1 LWCKKIKIKGL
12 KMQIPPFTL
21 ERYFARHEFSAKY
34 LLSSSD
40 CESLTL
46 PELLEM
52 ASPEMRKTFFELKLG
67 YTESMGHP
75 LLRAEAA
82 TMHKGLKAENLLV
95 AAPEESIF
103 IFMNALLQPGDHVIA
118 TFPGYQSLYEI
129 ARAVGCQVSMW
140 EPDEAAGWHFD
151 PARLADLI
159 RPETKLVVVNFPHN
173 PTGYVPSRSD
183 FDEIV
188 GMLRERGIYLLSD
201 EMYRFLEIEDG
212 TTLPSACEAY
222 EKAFTLF
229 GMSKTFGLP
238 GLRIGW
244 LASKQRAA
252 LERMLEMKDYTTI
265 CSSAP
270 SEILSIIALQ
280 NKQKIIDLQNA
291 RLARNFALLDE
302 FFSARPE
309 RFTLNRPRGGSI
321 CFPRILGV
329 ESSLEFADTL
339 VAEASIMLA
348 PSHVFDYGDQHFR
361 MGFGRENFG
370 EVLGL
375 FGEYVDGMK

>member
-1 LWCKKIKIKGL
+1 
-12 KMQIPPFTL
+12 MNIPPFTL

-52 ASPEMRKTFFELKLG
+52 ASPEMRKTFFDLKLG

-75 LLRAEAA
+75 QLREEAA
-82 TMHKGLKAENLLV
+82 SIYTGIHANHVLIS
-95 AAPEESIF
+95 APEEAIF
-103 IFMNALLQPGDHVIA
+103 LLMNALLQPGDHVVS

-129 ARAVGCQVSMW
+129 ARSLGCQVSTW
-140 EPDEAAGWHFD
+140 EPVEAAGWHFD
-151 PARLADLI
+151 LARLEALLT
-159 RPETKLVVVNFPHN
+159 PQTKLVVVNFPHN
-173 PTGYVPSRSD
+173 PTGYIPSHAE
-183 FDEIV
+183 FDQLI
-188 GMLRERGIYLLSD
+188 GMLRDRGIYLLSD
-201 EMYRFLEIEDG
+201 EMYRFLETESG
-212 TTLPSACEAY
+212 ATLTSACEAY
-222 EKAFTLF
+222 ERAFSLF

-244 LASKQRAA
+244 IASQDAPTLA
-252 LERMLEMKDYTTI
+252 RMLELKDYTTI

-280 NKQKIIDLQNA
+280 NKQAIIDMQNT
-291 RLARNFALLDE
+291 RLARNFALLNE
-302 FFSARPE
+302 FFTARPD

-321 CFPRILGV
+321 CFPRMLGV
-329 ESSLEFADTL
+329 ESTLAFADKI
-339 VAEASIMLA
+339 VAEAGIMIA
-348 PSHVFDYGDQHFR
+348 PSHVFDYGYQHFR

>member
-1 LWCKKIKIKGL
+1 
-12 KMQIPPFTL
+12 MQIPPFTL

-52 ASPEMRKTFFELKLG
+52 ASPEMRKTFFDLKLG

-75 LLRAEAA
+75 QLRAEAA
-82 TMHKGLKAENLLV
+82 AIYNGIHADDLLV
-95 AAPEESIF
+95 AAPEEAIF
-103 IFMNALLQPGDHVIA
+103 LLMHALLQPGDHVVS

-129 ARAVGCQVSMW
+129 ARSLGCQISTW
-140 EPDEAAGWHFD
+140 EPVEAENWHFD
-151 PARLADLI
+151 LARLEALLT
-159 RPETKLVVVNFPHN
+159 PQTKLVVANFPHN
-173 PTGYVPSRSD
+173 PTGYIPSHAE
-183 FDEIV
+183 FDALI

-201 EMYRFLEIEDG
+201 EMYRFLELENG
-212 TTLPSACEAY
+212 ATLTSACEAY
-222 EKAFTLF
+222 ERAFSLF

-244 LASKQRAA
+244 IASQDAATLA
-252 LERMLEMKDYTTI
+252 RMLELKDYTTI

-280 NKQKIIDLQNA
+280 NKQTIIDQQNA

-302 FFSARPE
+302 FMTQRPE
-309 RFTLNRPRGGSI
+309 RFQLNRPRGGSI
-321 CFPRILGV
+321 CFPRMLGV
-329 ESSLEFADTL
+329 ENTLTFADTL
-339 VAEASIMLA
+339 VAEAGIMIA

-361 MGFGRENFG
+361 IGFGRENFG

-375 FGEYVDGMK
+375 FGAYVNRME

>member
-1 LWCKKIKIKGL
+1 
-12 KMQIPPFTL
+12 MNIPPFTL

-52 ASPEMRKTFFELKLG
+52 ASPEMRKTFFDLKLG

-75 LLRAEAA
+75 QLREEAA
-82 TMHKGLKAENLLV
+82 SIYTGIHANHVLIS
-95 AAPEESIF
+95 APEEAIF
-103 IFMNALLQPGDHVIA
+103 LLMNALLQPGDHVVS
-118 TFPGYQSLYEI
+118 TFPGYQSLYEL
-129 ARAVGCQVSMW
+129 ARSLGCQVSTW
-140 EPDEAAGWHFD
+140 EPVEAAGWHFD
-151 PARLADLI
+151 LARLEALLT
-159 RPETKLVVVNFPHN
+159 PQTKLVVVNFPHN
-173 PTGYVPSRSD
+173 PTGYIPSHAE
-183 FDEIV
+183 FDQLI

-201 EMYRFLEIEDG
+201 EMYRFLETESG
-212 TTLPSACEAY
+212 ATLTSACEAY
-222 EKAFTLF
+222 ERAFSLF

-244 LASKQRAA
+244 IASQDAPTLA
-252 LERMLEMKDYTTI
+252 RMLELKDYTTI

-280 NKQKIIDLQNA
+280 NKQAIIDMQNT
-291 RLARNFALLDE
+291 RLARNFALLNE
-302 FFSARPE
+302 FFTARPD

-321 CFPRILGV
+321 CFPRMLGV
-329 ESSLEFADTL
+329 ESTLAFADKI
-339 VAEASIMLA
+339 VAEAGIMIA
-348 PSHVFDYGDQHFR
+348 PSHVFDYGYQHFR

>member
-1 LWCKKIKIKGL
+1 
-12 KMQIPPFTL
+12 MNIPPFTL
-21 ERYFARHEFSAKY
+21 ERYFAKHEFSAKY

-52 ASPEMRKTFFELKLG
+52 ASPEMRKSFFNLKLG

-82 TMHKGLKAENLLV
+82 KMHKGLKAENLLV
-95 AAPEESIF
+95 AAPEEAIF
-103 IFMNALLQPGDHVIA
+103 LLMHALLQPGDHVIS

-129 ARAVGCQVSMW
+129 ARSVGCQVSTW
-140 EPDEAAGWHFD
+140 EPDEDAGWHFEL
-151 PARLADLI
+151 ARLAELI

-173 PTGYVPSRSD
+173 PTGFIPSQKEYVD
-183 FDEIV
+183 LIDL
-188 GMLRERGIYLLSD
+188 LREKGIFLLSD
-201 EMYRFLEIEDG
+201 EMYRYLELEAG
-212 TTLPSACEAY
+212 ATLPSACEAY
-222 EKAFTLF
+222 EKAFSLF

-244 LASKQRAA
+244 IATQDAPTLAK
-252 LERMLEMKDYTTI
+252 MLQLKDYTTI

-280 NKQKIIDLQNA
+280 NKDAIIEMQNA

-302 FFSARPE
+302 FFTARPE
-309 RFTLNRPRGGSI
+309 RFQLNRPRGGSI

-348 PSHVFDYGDQHFR
+348 PSHVFDYGNQHFR
-361 MGFGRENFG
+361 IGFGRENFG
-370 EVLGL
+370 EVLAL
-375 FGEYVDGMK
+375 FGEYVDAM

>member
-1 LWCKKIKIKGL
+1 
-12 KMQIPPFTL
+12 
-21 ERYFARHEFSAKY
+21 
-34 LLSSSD
+34 
-40 CESLTL
+40 
-46 PELLEM
+46 M

-67 YTESMGHP
+67 YTESPGHP
-75 LLRAEAA
+75 QLRAEAA
-82 TMHKGLKAENLLV
+82 SIYDGLNADDLLI
-95 AAPEESIF
+95 AAPEEAIF
-103 IFMNALLQPGDHVIA
+103 LLMNALLEPGDHVIA

-129 ARAVGCQVSMW
+129 ARAGGCQVSMW

-151 PARLADLI
+151 PARLAELI
-159 RPETKLVVVNFPHN
+159 RPETKLVVINFPHN
-173 PTGYVPSRSD
+173 PTGYVPSKSD
-183 FDEIV
+183 FDEII

-244 LASKQRAA
+244 IASQDAATLAK
-252 LERMLEMKDYTTI
+252 MLQLKDYTTI

-280 NKQKIIDLQNA
+280 NCDAIIEMQNA
-291 RLARNFALLDE
+291 RLKRNIALLDD
-302 FFSARPE
+302 FIAARPE
-309 RFTLNRPRGGSI
+309 RFQLNRPRGGSI
-321 CFPRILGV
+321 CFPRMLDV
-329 ESSLEFADTL
+329 ENTLDFADTL

-348 PSHVFDYGDQHFR
+348 PSHVFAYGDQHFR
-361 MGFGRENFG
+361 LGFGRENFA

-375 FGEYVDGMK
+375 FGEYVDAI

>member
-1 LWCKKIKIKGL
+1 
-12 KMQIPPFTL
+12 MNIPPFTL

-67 YTESMGHP
+67 YTESQGHP

-82 TMHKGLKAENLLV
+82 KLYSGLNVDDVLI
-95 AAPEESIF
+95 AAPEEAIF
-103 IFMNALLQPGDHVIA
+103 LLMNALLEPGDHVIS

-129 ARAVGCQVSMW
+129 ARAVGCQVSTW
-140 EPDEAAGWHFD
+140 EPDEDAEWHFD
-151 PARLADLI
+151 LARLAEVI

-173 PTGYVPSRSD
+173 PTGYIPSQKEFQGLID
-183 FDEIV
+183 L
-188 GMLRERGIYLLSD
+188 LREKGIYLLSD
-201 EMYRFLEIEDG
+201 EMYRYLEIETG
-212 TTLPSACEAY
+212 ATLPSACEAY
-222 EKAFTLF
+222 EKAYTLF

-244 LASKQRAA
+244 IATQDAPTLA
-252 LERMLEMKDYTTI
+252 RMLELKDYTTI

-280 NKQKIIDLQNA
+280 NKNAIIEMQNA
-291 RLARNFALLDE
+291 RLARNIALLDD
-302 FFSARPE
+302 FMAQRPE
-309 RFTLNRPRGGSI
+309 RFRWNRPRGGSI

-329 ESSLEFADTL
+329 ENTLEFADAL
-339 VAEASIMLA
+339 VAEAGIMLA
-348 PSHVFDYGDQHFR
+348 PSHVFDYGHQHFR
-361 MGFGRENFG
+361 IGFGRENFG
-370 EVLGL
+370 EVLAL
-375 FGEYVDGMK
+375 FGEYVDALK

>member
-1 LWCKKIKIKGL
+1 MK
-12 KMQIPPFTL
+12 IPPFTL
-21 ERYFARHEFSAKY
+21 ERYFAKYEFSAKY

-75 LLRAEAA
+75 QLRAEAA
-82 TMHKGLKAENLLV
+82 NFYDGLSASNLLV
-95 AAPEESIF
+95 AAPQEIIF
-103 IFMNALLQPGDHVIA
+103 LLMEALLQPGDHVIS

-151 PARLADLI
+151 PARLAELI
-159 RPETKLVVVNFPHN
+159 RPETKLVVINFPHN
-173 PTGYVPSRSD
+173 PTGYVPSKSD
-183 FDEIV
+183 FDEII

-201 EMYRFLEIEDG
+201 EMYRFLEIESG

-244 LASKQRAA
+244 IASQDAPTLA
-252 LERMLEMKDYTTI
+252 RMLEIKDYTTI

-280 NKQKIIDLQNA
+280 NKDAIIEMQNA
-291 RLARNFALLDE
+291 RLARNFALLDD
-302 FFSARPE
+302 FMAARPE
-309 RFTLNRPRGGSI
+309 CFQLNRPRGGSI
-321 CFPRILGV
+321 CFPRMLGV
-329 ESSLEFADTL
+329 ESTLEFADTL

-348 PSHVFDYGDQHFR
+348 PSHVFDYGHQHFR
-361 MGFGRENFG
+361 IGFGRENFG
-370 EVLGL
+370 EVLAL
-375 FGEYVDGMK
+375 FGEYVDALK